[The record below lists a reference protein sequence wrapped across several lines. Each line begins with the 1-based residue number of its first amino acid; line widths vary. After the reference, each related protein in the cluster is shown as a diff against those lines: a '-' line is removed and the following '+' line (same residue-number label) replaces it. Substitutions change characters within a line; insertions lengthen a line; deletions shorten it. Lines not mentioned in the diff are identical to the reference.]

1 MPPEEKP
8 PANLGVGSQVML
20 DADISVMIG
29 ASVRHVTR
37 GKGLVVAVDD
47 KATEK
52 DATKGRVHVSFPAE
66 GDKENAG
73 KDSSED
79 FGFHSERAK
88 GLWEKLLV
96 GRVEGAASDG
106 DSACVVM

>member
-1 MPPEEKP
+1 MTAGACACVVGLGLRRADPLAPSHSFLSSH
-8 PANLGVGSQVML
+8 PA
-20 DADISVMIG
+20 G
-29 ASVRHVTR
+29 AQAILRH
-37 GKGLVVAVDD
+37 
-47 KATEK
+47 
-52 DATKGRVHVSFPAE
+52 
-66 GDKENAG
+66 AG

>member
-1 MPPEEKP
+1 MRRADPLAPSHSFLSSH
-8 PANLGVGSQVML
+8 PA
-20 DADISVMIG
+20 G
-29 ASVRHVTR
+29 AQAILRH
-37 GKGLVVAVDD
+37 
-47 KATEK
+47 
-52 DATKGRVHVSFPAE
+52 
-66 GDKENAG
+66 AG